1 MTRKTFV
8 ATADIIKAVECLK
21 TRAYL
26 AREFAAMFQREN
38 RNFDKARFYAACALA
53 EV

>member
-8 ATADIIKAVECLK
+8 ATAEIIKAVECQK

-26 AREFAAMFQREN
+26 AQEFATMFKREN
-38 RNFDKARFYAACALA
+38 AAFDKARFMTACNV
-53 EV
+53 ES